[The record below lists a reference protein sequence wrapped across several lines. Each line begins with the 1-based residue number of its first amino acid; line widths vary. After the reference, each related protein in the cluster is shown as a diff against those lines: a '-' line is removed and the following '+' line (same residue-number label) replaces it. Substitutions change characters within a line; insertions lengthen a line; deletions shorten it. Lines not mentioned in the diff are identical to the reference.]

1 MKQSISYKTFF
12 INYGIFVGFLTVL
25 MGILIYTTKITQK
38 CWTKNLRKSVE
49 LVFDET
55 EPSVWLITNELKLK
69 NAFTLNAA
77 CYEVRNKK
85 NGQVYK
91 AVIINTQTMYG
102 PIPAIFTVDKN
113 EEVNFVG
120 YSSIHG
126 RVQKQLLNDT
136 SNRRLSYWM
145 KKIPYILK

>member
-69 NAFTLNAA
+69 NSFTLNAA